1 MFVQEVP
8 PPSLLELCRI
18 SRMIGERIFFEY
30 FRMRTVLILGAKG
43 MLGQA
48 LVRCYGEDEGYA
60 VIGWDIEDID
70 VTDFPE
76 AEKKIRAVAPDVV
89 LNAIAYNAVDQCE
102 ESEEEY
108 QKALL
113 LNAEAPAFLACLAQ
127 DMGAAFVQYSTDY
140 VFDGESEDGYTE
152 DAEPHPLSRY
162 GMSKR
167 EGEKRVIAV
176 GGIFYI
182 IRLSK
187 LFGKPASSAMAKKS
201 FFEKMLEVAEG
212 KDEVSVVDGE
222 KSRFTYAPDL
232 ALATKVLEQH
242 VAPYGIY
249 HLVNE
254 GAATWYEAAQELF
267 QLAGIPVTVKP
278 VAPEA
283 FPRPARR
290 PRCSELL
297 NTKFIPLRPYTEAL
311 EEFLGQSE
319 K

>member
-1 MFVQEVP
+1 
-8 PPSLLELCRI
+8 
-18 SRMIGERIFFEY
+18 
-30 FRMRTVLILGAKG
+30 MRTVLILGAKG

-48 LVRCYGEDEGYA
+48 LVRCYGEDEGYR

-76 AEKKIRAVAPDVV
+76 AERKIREVSPAVI

-102 ESEEEY
+102 ENDDEY

-113 LNAEAPAFLACLAQ
+113 LNAEVPEFLARLAQ
-127 DMGAAFVQYSTDY
+127 AMEAAFIHYSTDY
-140 VFDGESEDGYTE
+140 VFDGESESGYAE
-152 DAEPHPLSRY
+152 DALPHPLSRY
-162 GMSKR
+162 GQSKR
-167 EGEKRVIAV
+167 EGEERVIAV

-187 LFGKPASSAMAKKS
+187 LFGRAASSAIAKKS
-201 FFEKMLEVAEG
+201 FFEKMLEVARLAENDQSRQAQD
-212 KDEVSVVDGE
+212 KTEVSVVDGE
-222 KSRFTYAPDL
+222 KSCFTYAPDL

-249 HLVNE
+249 HLVNAD
-254 GAATWYEAAQELF
+254 AATWYEAAQELF
-267 QLAGIPVTVKP
+267 RLADVSVVVKP

-283 FPRPARR
+283 LPRPARR

-311 EEFLGQSE
+311 EEFLKQQPE
-319 K
+319 A

>member
-1 MFVQEVP
+1 
-8 PPSLLELCRI
+8 
-18 SRMIGERIFFEY
+18 
-30 FRMRTVLILGAKG
+30 MRTVLILGAKG

-48 LVRCYGEDEGYA
+48 LVRCYGEDEGYQ

-76 AEKKIRAVAPDVV
+76 AERKIREVAPAVI

-102 ESEEEY
+102 EHDDEY
-108 QKALL
+108 RKASL
-113 LNAEAPAFLACLAQ
+113 LNAEVPEFLARLAQ
-127 DMGAAFVQYSTDY
+127 AMEAAFVHYSTDY
-140 VFDGESEDGYTE
+140 VFDGESESGYAE
-152 DAEPHPLSRY
+152 DALPHPLSRY
-162 GMSKR
+162 GQSKR
-167 EGEKRVIAV
+167 EGEERVIAI
-176 GGIFYI
+176 GGVFYI

-187 LFGKPASSAMAKKS
+187 LFGRAASSAIAKKS

-212 KDEVSVVDGE
+212 KTEVSVVDGE
-222 KSRFTYAPDL
+222 KSCFTYAPDL

-249 HLVNE
+249 HLVNA
-254 GAATWYEAAQELF
+254 GTATWYEAAQELF
-267 QLAGIPVTVKP
+267 RLAGVSVAVKP

-311 EEFLGQSE
+311 EEFLKQE
-319 K
+319 R